1 MLKLHGGSDFGLF
14 FFFNEQ
20 KSETVGRYEVG
31 AE

>member
-14 FFFNEQ
+14 FLNGR
-20 KSETVGRYEVG
+20 KSETLGRYKVG